1 MPWQKDGLRMDLGG
15 GKTSNAAGYLAGSGR
30 CGLLLTTTVT

>member
-15 GKTSNAAGYLAGSGR
+15 GKTSNAAGYLVGSGR